1 MENYFISYQKPRKN
15 LSYFRMALFFALL
28 LGSIFSVTNAA
39 QNAGKT
45 ILLGVLHVNSP
56 TGASFL
62 KGVEAAK
69 NDFGD
74 INVKVVPLPYTD
86 STHGIDLLT
95 HTVINEKV
103 QILIGPTES
112 DVFIRALE
120 KRSELEK
127 RSIPIIS
134 SLVSADIPHVR
145 SGWFFLTNVDVRRRV
160 QTTYDFL
167 NKYWVRSITILH
179 ANTEFGRRAEQ
190 AFSAELSANQREN
203 YLSLNYSLPAINA
216 RPHVRKILDQRPEAV
231 GIFGER
237 EDIEQTMQMLNNMN
251 KDAIAYDPIIFT
263 VIDARRLKYNAE
275 GLYFVS
281 VTNDNKKVPKQEAMI
296 DDVMSLAYDTTR
308 LILRE
313 LQKLDE
319 DEDMHTAKGRKKFRD
334 KFETVLQSYPAHDDN
349 KSGMSFSYYKNIAAP
364 KLFKIEK
371 KGEKEP
377 EINPIMLDGSIGF
390 IDKLRFKLKL
400 LVSRFGYIPLL
411 NAILIVLVIIVMS
424 VTDLKKWYS
433 GSAFYLIFSSS
444 FYLLLVVNS
453 TLVVSLYVYMGESG
467 AIRYDSTIA
476 ALILAFSPIALLRT
490 NLFETS
496 TGKALGLAKLYDSF
510 LQWINDRLMIAG
522 HNQTKLY
529 VSLIAYHNT
538 VDGMRDYL
546 NDIYSGQPNAERR
559 IKLKTELSELVNNSI
574 PYVAR
579 RKICARLLLRT
590 MKWKELQADSM
601 APIGQLPESSLKRKF
616 HKLDV
621 WWYGRRKG
629 PEEAKN
635 YEEKKYP
642 IPTDLLEDPEGLIR
656 TAARYCAQNDSAGTK
671 LDTLIEDRLAK
682 FTNEARRRDLKNEL
696 EKDIK
701 GVVGEQARLRRKIS
715 FLFIIR
721 GYNANVLKHDLGM
734 VKDKESKP
742 ST

>member
-296 DDVMSLAYDTTR
+296 DDVMSLAYIR
-308 LILRE
+308 
-313 LQKLDE
+313 
-319 DEDMHTAKGRKKFRD
+319 
-334 KFETVLQSYPAHDDN
+334 
-349 KSGMSFSYYKNIAAP
+349 
-364 KLFKIEK
+364 
-371 KGEKEP
+371 
-377 EINPIMLDGSIGF
+377 
-390 IDKLRFKLKL
+390 
-400 LVSRFGYIPLL
+400 
-411 NAILIVLVIIVMS
+411 II
-424 VTDLKKWYS
+424 
-433 GSAFYLIFSSS
+433 I
-444 FYLLLVVNS
+444 
-453 TLVVSLYVYMGESG
+453 
-467 AIRYDSTIA
+467 
-476 ALILAFSPIALLRT
+476 
-490 NLFETS
+490 
-496 TGKALGLAKLYDSF
+496 
-510 LQWINDRLMIAG
+510 
-522 HNQTKLY
+522 
-529 VSLIAYHNT
+529 
-538 VDGMRDYL
+538 
-546 NDIYSGQPNAERR
+546 
-559 IKLKTELSELVNNSI
+559 
-574 PYVAR
+574 
-579 RKICARLLLRT
+579 
-590 MKWKELQADSM
+590 
-601 APIGQLPESSLKRKF
+601 
-616 HKLDV
+616 
-621 WWYGRRKG
+621 
-629 PEEAKN
+629 
-635 YEEKKYP
+635 
-642 IPTDLLEDPEGLIR
+642 
-656 TAARYCAQNDSAGTK
+656 
-671 LDTLIEDRLAK
+671 
-682 FTNEARRRDLKNEL
+682 
-696 EKDIK
+696 
-701 GVVGEQARLRRKIS
+701 
-715 FLFIIR
+715 
-721 GYNANVLKHDLGM
+721 
-734 VKDKESKP
+734 
-742 ST
+742 